1 MNIKK
6 DTVLSLSSLLMFL
19 SGILIMVSFTRQT
32 VVFLRLNTELVR
44 YLGWTA
50 FASPFIFFSA
60 GLMLTRLKW
69 RFASPNLF
77 LGRLLLTASL
87 AALTKAG
94 LIGVFGWE
102 NVSVVLTDWG
112 SGILYTVVVLL
123 AIVIKTEV
131 QLDEILRIMAGVI
144 NRIKTIFG
152 WFFKKRNR
160 SWETEN
166 QIEKIK
172 LDK

>member
-1 MNIKK
+1 MGRRRGRRRTPFKLDIKK

-19 SGILIMVSFTRQT
+19 CGILIMVSFTRQT
-32 VVFLRLNTELVR
+32 TVFSRLNTDLMK

-69 RFASPNLF
+69 RIASPNLF
-77 LGRLLLTASL
+77 LGSLLLMVSL

-94 LIGVFGWE
+94 KIGVFGWE
-102 NVSVVLTDWG
+102 NVAVVLTDWG

-123 AIVIKTEV
+123 AIVIMTEV
-131 QLDEILRIMAGVI
+131 QLDEILMVMAG
-144 NRIKTIFG
+144 IF
-152 WFFKKRNR
+152 N
-160 SWETEN
+160 
-166 QIEKIK
+166 KIK
-172 LDK
+172 MIF